1 MLDRIW
7 HWWRRRRRF
16 ELYQDAFSLDVA
28 TKERSLLSAARH
40 CLARDEAVL
49 LIAHFPATFWRIQD
63 LLHEQAIP
71 YEIAGSKVT
80 PEHLLDH
87 HELRR
92 KSVLMV
98 LAEAIERV
106 DDRKLI
112 LPPRPIE
119 INALVAERYPLPVRD
134 DSLGDFF
141 RQLPFSVRMGYFLSL
156 QDPCLRLAVND
167 TLIQLMRQMGLK
179 PGEMIS
185 SHLVSR
191 RLSQWQRKLAARSI
205 PDLPAES
212 PDEWLA
218 INLKL
223 NAPKDADDE
232 DRIP

>member
-1 MLDRIW
+1 M
-7 HWWRRRRRF
+7 
-16 ELYQDAFSLDVA
+16 
-28 TKERSLLSAARH
+28 LSAARH

-71 YEIAGSKVT
+71 YEIAGSSVT
-80 PEHLLDH
+80 PEQLLEH
-87 HELRR
+87 HERR
-92 KSVLMV
+92 RRVVLLV

-106 DDRKLI
+106 EDRKLT

-134 DSLGDFF
+134 ERLGEFF

-167 TLIQLMRQMGLK
+167 TLIQLMQQLGLK

-191 RLSQWQRKLAARSI
+191 RLSQWQRKLATRSVE
-205 PDLPAES
+205 DCPAES
-212 PDEWLA
+212 PEEWLA
-218 INLKL
+218 VHLKIS
-223 NAPKDADDE
+223 PPSDADDE
-232 DRIP
+232 DCIP